1 MPSNPAPPGT
11 TTQADAALSGQTA
24 AAAAAAGDAEKQFAD
39 LSKRIADLSGQINIA
54 AGALDGLKAGFEKAK
69 TAGADLGL
77 EKLNAGLNKL
87 TQSAILKSTQEV
99 SEMILDITGMNA
111 TAIGQAAYGVKGL
124 TKDLADSSYEILNE
138 YGKKK
143 ITLLNGISMDAAAL
157 LGDSK
162 EFLSSYKDAVLN
174 DTRLF
179 NAGVEGM
186 TEEVVENTRLA
197 TESLRMQP
205 SEINEI
211 FQRELSATGKISGE
225 MLKTYEKTVLAVA
238 QATGEV
244 PYKISQDLARMTS
257 DFNHF
262 GALTIEQMGSL
273 SATVHR
279 LGLDISDVTR
289 LSDQFSSFDKAAQTM
304 SNLAASTG
312 ATLDTLELFRL
323 ANTDQEQFI
332 VSLRDQLESQGIEFE
347 NMNILQQKQI
357 AGAFGI
363 DPVVLQRLLNDNFD
377 TIGGLKEDIQ
387 GRVRG
392 MSDTDMETALV
403 DMGDLVKKAQELS
416 ATELAD
422 RIASL
427 TNASADYAKTIEN
440 SVRSTVFITDRAVET
455 MIGARENTIKTLKDV
470 QGILDTINES
480 TVEAFGGKKGSIP
493 QPKQPPKAGPP
504 ATPPAPA
511 PVEASPQIP
520 APEPT
525 TSGTPIPPAPAP
537 TTAPAA
543 TSPMATTTP
552 TAGSSTTAPA
562 VNPASPAGST
572 VAYIPTNQETRAE
585 AMKAGETPFGG
596 VIAPATASQTATPQ
610 KREEPASSQKGSIPP
625 APAPEPAPPQKVE
638 ITLKLVGGDLLGA
651 ALAPS
656 IVAASISGVNVGG
669 TTVHL
674 VTAEKTDTPSVA

>member
-11 TTQADAALSGQTA
+11 PTQADAAFSNQAA
-24 AAAAAAGDAEKQFAD
+24 AAAAAAGDAEAQFAD
-39 LSKRIADLSGQINIA
+39 LSKRIADLTGQLNLA
-54 AGALDGLKAGFEKAK
+54 TGALDGLKTGFEKAK
-69 TAGADLGL
+69 TSGADLILGP
-77 EKLNAGLNKL
+77 LNTALNNL

-99 SEMILDITGMNA
+99 SDMILDITGMNA

-179 NAGVEGM
+179 RAGVEGL

-244 PYKISQDLARMTS
+244 PYKVSQDLARMTS

-262 GALTIEQMGSL
+262 GVLTIEQMGSL
-273 SATVHR
+273 SATIHR

-312 ATLDTLELFRL
+312 ATLDTLELFKL

-387 GRVRG
+387 GRVSI

-416 ATELAD
+416 STELAD

-427 TNASADYAKTIEN
+427 TNASANYAKTIEN
-440 SVRSTVFITDRAVET
+440 SVRSTVFVTDRAVET
-455 MIGARENTIKTLKDV
+455 MIGTRDSTINVLNDI
-470 QGILDTINES
+470 QAALDKINES
-480 TVEAFGGKKGSIP
+480 TVEAFGGKSGKVP
-493 QPKQPPKAGPP
+493 QPKQPVKAEPTG
-504 ATPPAPA
+504 TPPAPA
-511 PVEASPQIP
+511 PAEAKAEIP
-520 APEPT
+520 TPEPT

-537 TTAPAA
+537 AAAPSTTSSTSTSAPTVENPAAAPAA
-543 TSPMATTTP
+543 SP
-552 TAGSSTTAPA
+552 S
-562 VNPASPAGST
+562 SPAGST
-572 VAYIPTNQETRAE
+572 
-585 AMKAGETPFGG
+585 G
-596 VIAPATASQTATPQ
+596 VIQTTPGELEAA
-610 KREEPASSQKGSIPP
+610 KQKGIIGTYEGTQASLSTAAPVTQAGTAKPTPP
-625 APAPEPAPPQKVE
+625 APAPSTTAAATTQNIALTVTFKGTDA
-638 ITLKLVGGDLLGA
+638 ITSAIASAV
-651 ALAPS
+651 
-656 IVAASISGVNVGG
+656 VAAGLAGVNVGG
-669 TTVHL
+669 STVHL
-674 VTAEKTDTPSVA
+674 VTTEPTDTSHAGR

>member
-1 MPSNPAPPGT
+1 MPSNLAPPGT
-11 TTQADAALSGQTA
+11 PTQAEAEISSQTA

-77 EKLNAGLNKL
+77 ENLNAGLNRL

-99 SEMILDITGMNA
+99 SDMILDITGMNA

-124 TKDLADSSYEILNE
+124 TKDLADFSYEILNE

-186 TEEVVENTRLA
+186 TEELVENTRLA

-357 AGAFGI
+357 ASAFGI
-363 DPVVLQRLLNDNFD
+363 DPVILQRLLNDNFD

-455 MIGARENTIKTLKDV
+455 MIGTRDSTIKTLKDV

-480 TVEAFGGKKGSIP
+480 TVEAFGGKRGKVP
-493 QPKQPPKAGPP
+493 QPKQPPKAEPSV
-504 ATPPAPA
+504 TPPAP
-511 PVEASPQIP
+511 VSEEAKAGIP
-520 APEPT
+520 APSPT
-525 TSGTPIPPAPAP
+525 SSSAPIPPAPAP
-537 TTAPAA
+537 TTAPAT
-543 TSPMATTTP
+543 TSPTATTAP
-552 TAGSSTTAPA
+552 TAESSTTAPA
-562 VNPASPAGST
+562 VNPASPAGSPT
-572 VAYIPTNQETRAE
+572 AIPTTAATLE
-585 AMKAGETPFGG
+585 AAKQQGIIGTYEGTQASPTTTT
-596 VIAPATASQTATPQ
+596 PATQTGLA
-610 KREEPASSQKGSIPP
+610 KPAPP
-625 APAPEPAPPQKVE
+625 APAPSTAAAATTQNLALTLTIKGTDA
-638 ITLKLVGGDLLGA
+638 ITSAIASAV
-651 ALAPS
+651 
-656 IVAASISGVNVGG
+656 VAAGLAGVNVGG
-669 TTVHL
+669 STVHL
-674 VTAEKTDTPSVA
+674 VTVEKTDTTHAPT